1 MSIRHGPRR
10 SQSAHRLI
18 SIGSHRVYP
27 SWYLLQTGMYGQGDV
42 AGLLENEI
50 VNVYGAALADLASLE
65 NNLLFTVACL
75 MVLMGEGRI
84 AELEACGVRLSMV
97 DQSIFVR
104 DYPIF
109 GVDPSDRTFRCLGAK
124 DNARLR
130 LRKLV
135 AEIRPELVS
144 RAARILIK
152 AADAIWLW
160 TWPTRS
166 WTAVWCWSLPGSMG
180 PILP

>member
-1 MSIRHGPRR
+1 MGYGVFRSVHRSIF
-10 SQSAHRLI
+10 
-18 SIGSHRVYP
+18 IGSRRVCQ

-84 AELEACGVRLSMV
+84 AELEACGVRLSMI

-104 DYPIF
+104 DYPFLAWIRLIAPL
-109 GVDPSDRTFRCLGAK
+109 GVWALRTT
-124 DNARLR
+124 
-130 LRKLV
+130 
-135 AEIRPELVS
+135 
-144 RAARILIK
+144 RA
-152 AADAIWLW
+152 
-160 TWPTRS
+160 
-166 WTAVWCWSLPGSMG
+166 
-180 PILP
+180 